1 MVGVIKSKGT
11 QEITR
16 SAGVLQINTGA
27 DQVASALSRA
37 AETVGRVAYK
47 EFEVEQTELGK
58 QTAKN
63 FIPERDAKGNLVYT
77 DPSEGMTRVARNAA
91 TPIIEETYARQLGID
106 FNNSLIKLRDDFNA
120 HQNDPAKFQELAAIK
135 LEGIMNTIP
144 EGFARVGQ
152 GVLNN
157 VGATRVQ
164 EHVNQLTRAKI
175 NDERDLA
182 ITNMAI
188 EIDDD
193 VKTVVALLQAGDMDT
208 AKHDAEAWVAR

>member
-135 LEGIMNTIP
+135 L
-144 EGFARVGQ
+144 
-152 GVLNN
+152 
-157 VGATRVQ
+157 
-164 EHVNQLTRAKI
+164 
-175 NDERDLA
+175 
-182 ITNMAI
+182 
-188 EIDDD
+188 
-193 VKTVVALLQAGDMDT
+193 
-208 AKHDAEAWVAR
+208 